1 MTQPVRETIYP
12 PMQIHR
18 RVSAFQSVVLEIIQ
32 NKLNMMVTE
41 CFQLKKAV
49 DFNDY
54 EKLTKIILREIARG
68 HIHSA
73 HMGPED
79 AQNAIHMLEALE
91 ENRHA
96 VNSGFPSP
104 GNSSKA
110 VNPFNDGP
118 FG

>member
-1 MTQPVRETIYP
+1 
-12 PMQIHR
+12 MQIHR

-49 DFNDY
+49 DFSDY

-73 HMGPED
+73 HMAPED

-96 VNSGFPSP
+96 VNSGAGVKEEPL
-104 GNSSKA
+104 GKGLNSE
-110 VNPFNDGP
+110 NPFHDGP